1 MFLSYGL
8 WSTSYL
14 AVRGFPDGLL
24 EVIGHLFFSMEIV
37 KCEYAKVLKR

>member
-1 MFLSYGL
+1 MVNKLL
-8 WSTSYL
+8 I

-24 EVIGHLFFSMEIV
+24 EVIGHLCFFSMEIV